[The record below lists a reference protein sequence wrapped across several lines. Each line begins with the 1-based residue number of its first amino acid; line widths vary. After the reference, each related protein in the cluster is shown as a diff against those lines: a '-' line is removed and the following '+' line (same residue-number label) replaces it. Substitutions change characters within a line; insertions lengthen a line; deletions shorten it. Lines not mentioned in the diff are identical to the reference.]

1 MAMFLVHMRLS
12 VPADIAAN
20 RREYVKSMYAAELEA
35 AKPYLDS
42 GEMARCFRVP
52 GTRDHYALWDVADV
66 QTVHDAYTNFPM
78 FPWMTVTITPLCTNP
93 NDPGTPYAGCDGLLF
108 TWRDLNRYYTAKLT
122 GRVADDHGH
131 AEGET
136 VILDDTP
143 GAVISVHKH
152 PGSAFPEEFH
162 LMAGDVKVAEIGPDE
177 NLHGESKAPGYVDLL
192 AEWDGTPVHWMKVK
206 ARVLADN
213 HVLHPDYNAALNAP
227 RARFC
232 TSPQKPTP

>member
-93 NDPGTPYAGCDGLLF
+93 NDPGTPYAGCPGLSF
-108 TWRDLNRYYTAKLT
+108 TWKGLNEFYLRHLT
-122 GRVADDHGH
+122 GQMDQRSAAQAARG
-131 AEGET
+131 EGET
-136 VILDDTP
+136 VILDDSDP
-143 GAVISVHKH
+143 DAVISIHTH
-152 PGSAFPEEFH
+152 PHSPFPAEFH

-177 NLHGESKAPGYVDLL
+177 NRYNEAKAPRYVDIL
-192 AEWDGTPVHWMKVK
+192 AEWDGAPVGWHKVK
-206 ARVLADN
+206 ARVMADN
-213 HVLHPDYNAALNAP
+213 KVLHPDYNAALNAP
-227 RARFC
+227 RAWF
-232 TSPQKPTP
+232 